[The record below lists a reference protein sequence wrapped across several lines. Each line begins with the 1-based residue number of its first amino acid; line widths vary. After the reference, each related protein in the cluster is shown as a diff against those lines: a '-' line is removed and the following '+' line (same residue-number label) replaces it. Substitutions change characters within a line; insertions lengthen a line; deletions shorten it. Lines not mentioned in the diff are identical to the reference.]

1 MDPYKS
7 VYGINFD
14 VATELIDGPKK
25 FGQIIRKVDKS
36 ASFPGRRMRSTFRS
50 TTIRRSRPVIFCL
63 KSIRPITR
71 RPWNLPRRPLPTR
84 MRISSK
90 NNKIS
95 IEKPICSKEELIPSK
110 NFKMLRMLSPRHRL
124 NWPPPGRTCNSPTPR
139 SRSRCKRSSA
149 HILPWRWPSSSL
161 RSLVCWQAKAWRRFE
176 VCSPLRTGWTSLP
189 TIWRSAAIK
198 P

>member
-1 MDPYKS
+1 M
-7 VYGINFD
+7 I
-14 VATELIDGPKK
+14 L
-25 FGQIIRKVDKS
+25 
-36 ASFPGRRMRSTFRS
+36 
-50 TTIRRSRPVIFCL
+50 CL

-139 SRSRCKRSSA
+139 AFPVLVLAPAQYVGAMGPRAIARVVGTIIGGFAGVWLVGNYEQDRLFFLLFAFVYIFFCMYSFGGSIFPYAFSLCAKRSSA

-161 RSLVCWQAKAWRRFE
+161 RSLVA
-176 VCSPLRTGWTSLP
+176 CSGLP
-189 TIWRSAAIK
+189 S
-198 P
+198 